1 MMAEPTYHYPI
12 QRKPMP
18 NLHPHTTGRPA
29 PDSSF
34 APTYS
39 HSRTRTSS
47 SSNRLSSNLSPYPS
61 KPSYSQQQQQP
72 QHPQHPQQ
80 QSQQQSRRTP
90 STHTFSSFTPST
102 GAGGSPTINVART
115 PSSSSNRPFPQQ
127 QNQGYVA
134 LLRKQKA
141 TVWCD
146 RAQHLDP
153 RHLAAQRAAKARA
166 HLEVAGAP
174 DSGRSLTT
182 TSTAQSGLASGGSRV
197 AAKIRHHGK
206 AGLVGYAPAGDFGV
220 GVGGVPMRLSATEV
234 EGEDSDGDDVPAGSV
249 HNHRRT
255 GSGRSSL
262 GSSRRGTGLRQS
274 GSGSGARWSGGP
286 PSASATPRDSQGEF
300 DVVVVPPGGAAGGH
314 KAGSMASGSSAE
326 RNDAVAELDAARV
339 ASNSLLRQVG
349 GAGGGKVTREK
360 SVRNPEELRR
370 RGSVDE
376 RTMTM
381 SAQRLFVANPDED
394 SD

>member
-1 MMAEPTYHYPI
+1 
-12 QRKPMP
+12 
-18 NLHPHTTGRPA
+18 
-29 PDSSF
+29 
-34 APTYS
+34 
-39 HSRTRTSS
+39 
-47 SSNRLSSNLSPYPS
+47 
-61 KPSYSQQQQQP
+61 
-72 QHPQHPQQ
+72 
-80 QSQQQSRRTP
+80 QSQQSSLHPARRTP
-90 STHTFSSFTPST
+90 STHTFSSFTTSSN
-102 GAGGSPTINVART
+102 AASPTINVGRT
-115 PSSSSNRPFPQQ
+115 PSSSSSRPFPP

-153 RHLAAQRAAKARA
+153 RHVAAQRAAKARA

-174 DSGRSLTT
+174 DSGRTLTT

-234 EGEDSDGDDVPAGSV
+234 EGEDSDGDDVPAANV
-249 HNHRRT
+249 HHHRRT

-262 GSSRRGTGLRQS
+262 GSSKRGVRQS
-274 GSGSGARWSGGP
+274 GSGSGGGRWSGGG
-286 PSASATPRDSQGEF
+286 ATPRDSQGEF
-300 DVVVVPPGGAAGGH
+300 DVVVVPPGGTPGGNAD
-314 KAGSMASGSSAE
+314 AGSMASGSSAE
-326 RNDAVAELDAARV
+326 RMDAVAELDAARV
-339 ASNSLLRQVG
+339 ASNSLLKQVG
-349 GAGGGKVTREK
+349 GGGGVTREK

>member
-1 MMAEPTYHYPI
+1 C
-12 QRKPMP
+12 
-18 NLHPHTTGRPA
+18 
-29 PDSSF
+29 
-34 APTYS
+34 
-39 HSRTRTSS
+39 SS
-47 SSNRLSSNLSPYPS
+47 S
-61 KPSYSQQQQQP
+61 
-72 QHPQHPQQ
+72 
-80 QSQQQSRRTP
+80 
-90 STHTFSSFTPST
+90 
-102 GAGGSPTINVART
+102 
-115 PSSSSNRPFPQQ
+115 RPFPQP

-174 DSGRSLTT
+174 DSGRAVSTM
-182 TSTAQSGLASGGSRV
+182 TAQSGLASGGSRV

-234 EGEDSDGDDVPAGSV
+234 EGGDSDEEDANKAGSV
-249 HNHRRT
+249 HHHRRT

-262 GSSRRGTGLRQS
+262 GSSKRGTGLRQS
-274 GSGSGARWSGGP
+274 GSGGRWSGGTP
-286 PSASATPRDSQGEF
+286 TSTMGGGATPRDSISEV
-300 DVVVVPPGGAAGGH
+300 DTPGRADG
-314 KAGSMASGSSAE
+314 GSMASGSSAE
-326 RNDAVAELDAARV
+326 RQDAVAELDAARV
-339 ASNSLLRQVG
+339 ASNSLLNGVKNMNSG
-349 GAGGGKVTREK
+349 PGVTREK

>member
-18 NLHPHTTGRPA
+18 NLHPHTTGRQA

-34 APTYS
+34 DPTYS

-47 SSNRLSSNLSPYPS
+47 SSVLSPYLS
-61 KPSYSQQQQQP
+61 KPSYSQQPQQP
-72 QHPQHPQQ
+72 QHPQQHPQPT
-80 QSQQQSRRTP
+80 SLHPTRRTP
-90 STHTFSSFTPST
+90 STHTFSSFNT
-102 GAGGSPTINVART
+102 GPGGNSPTINVART
-115 PSSSSNRPFPQQ
+115 PSASSSRPFPQPQ
-127 QNQGYVA
+127 SQGYVA

-153 RHLAAQRAAKARA
+153 RHVAAQRAAKARA

-174 DSGRSLTT
+174 DSGRSMTT
-182 TSTAQSGLASGGSRV
+182 TSTAQSGLAAGGSRV

-234 EGEDSDGDDVPAGSV
+234 EGEDSDDDDRPAGSV
-249 HNHRRT
+249 HHHRRT

-262 GSSRRGTGLRQS
+262 GSSKRGTGLRQS
-274 GSGSGARWSGGP
+274 GSGHGGRWSGGA

-300 DVVVVPPGGAAGGH
+300 DGVVAPPGGVRGAD
-314 KAGSMASGSSAE
+314 AGSMASGSSAE
-326 RNDAVAELDAARV
+326 RQDAVAELDAARV
-339 ASNSLLRQVG
+339 ASNSLLKQVG
-349 GAGGGKVTREK
+349 GAGKVTREK

>member
-1 MMAEPTYHYPI
+1 MLF
-12 QRKPMP
+12 R
-18 NLHPHTTGRPA
+18 
-29 PDSSF
+29 S
-34 APTYS
+34 
-39 HSRTRTSS
+39 
-47 SSNRLSSNLSPYPS
+47 
-61 KPSYSQQQQQP
+61 
-72 QHPQHPQQ
+72 
-80 QSQQQSRRTP
+80 
-90 STHTFSSFTPST
+90 
-102 GAGGSPTINVART
+102 
-115 PSSSSNRPFPQQ
+115 
-127 QNQGYVA
+127 

-153 RHLAAQRAAKARA
+153 RHVAAQRAAKARA

-234 EGEDSDGDDVPAGSV
+234 EGGDSDGEDAVSSI
-249 HNHRRT
+249 HHHRRT
-255 GSGRSSL
+255 GSGKSSL

-274 GSGSGARWSGGP
+274 GSGGGRWSGGTP
-286 PSASATPRDSQGEF
+286 TSATPRDSTGEF
-300 DVVVVPPGGAAGGH
+300 DVVVSPPLGAPGGRQPGGTPGGDS
-314 KAGSMASGSSAE
+314 GSMASGSSAE
-326 RNDAVAELDAARV
+326 RADAVAELDAARV
-339 ASNSLLRQVG
+339 ASNSLLNGVK
-349 GAGGGKVTREK
+349 AGGGVTRER

>member
-1 MMAEPTYHYPI
+1 
-12 QRKPMP
+12 
-18 NLHPHTTGRPA
+18 
-29 PDSSF
+29 
-34 APTYS
+34 
-39 HSRTRTSS
+39 
-47 SSNRLSSNLSPYPS
+47 
-61 KPSYSQQQQQP
+61 
-72 QHPQHPQQ
+72 
-80 QSQQQSRRTP
+80 P
-90 STHTFSSFTPST
+90 STT
-102 GAGGSPTINVART
+102 AASPTINVART
-115 PSSSSNRPFPQQ
+115 PSSSSSRPFPTQ

-153 RHLAAQRAAKARA
+153 RHIAAQRAAKARA

-174 DSGRSLTT
+174 DSGRTLTT

-234 EGEDSDGDDVPAGSV
+234 EGGDSDDDDAPGGSV
-249 HNHRRT
+249 HHHRRT

-262 GSSRRGTGLRQS
+262 GSSKRGVGMRQS
-274 GSGSGARWSGGP
+274 GSGNGGRWSGGTP
-286 PSASATPRDSQGEF
+286 TSATPRDSQGEF
-300 DVVVVPPGGAAGGH
+300 DVAAVPPRGD
-314 KAGSMASGSSAE
+314 AGSMASGSSAE
-326 RNDAVAELDAARV
+326 RGDAVAELDASRV

-349 GAGGGKVTREK
+349 GGGTGVTREK

>member
-18 NLHPHTTGRPA
+18 NLHPHTTGRQA

-47 SSNRLSSNLSPYPS
+47 SSNNPSNLSPYPS
-61 KPSYSQQQQQP
+61 KPSYPQQ
-72 QHPQHPQQ
+72 QHPQQ
-80 QSQQQSRRTP
+80 QPTSLHPTRRTP
-90 STHTFSSFTPST
+90 STHTFSSYTPST
-102 GAGGSPTINVART
+102 TAASPTVNRT
-115 PSSSSNRPFPQQ
+115 SSSSSRPFPQQ

-174 DSGRSLTT
+174 DSGRAMTT

-206 AGLVGYAPAGDFGV
+206 AGLVGYAPASDFGV

-234 EGEDSDGDDVPAGSV
+234 EGEDSDGDDAVSSV
-249 HNHRRT
+249 QHHRRT

-262 GSSRRGTGLRQS
+262 GSSKRGVGMRQS
-274 GSGSGARWSGGP
+274 GSGSGARWSGGTP
-286 PSASATPRDSQGEF
+286 AAVTPRDSQGEF
-300 DVVVVPPGGAAGGH
+300 DVVVHPPGGTP
-314 KAGSMASGSSAE
+314 AGSMASGSSAE
-326 RNDAVAELDAARV
+326 RGDAVAELDAARV
-339 ASNSLLRQVG
+339 ASNSLLKQVG
-349 GAGGGKVTREK
+349 GGGVTREK

>member
-18 NLHPHTTGRPA
+18 NLHPHTTGRTT

-39 HSRTRTSS
+39 HSRTRNSS
-47 SSNRLSSNLSPYPS
+47 SSNNPSNLSPYPS
-61 KPSYSQQQQQP
+61 KPSYSQQQ
-72 QHPQHPQQ
+72 HPQQ
-80 QSQQQSRRTP
+80 HPPSQPTSLHPTRRHP
-90 STHTFSSFTPST
+90 STHTFSSFSPST
-102 GAGGSPTINVART
+102 TATSPTVNRT
-115 PSSSSNRPFPQQ
+115 PSSSSRPFPAP

-174 DSGRSLTT
+174 DSGRAMTT

-234 EGEDSDGDDVPAGSV
+234 EGGDSDGEDAVSSV
-249 HNHRRT
+249 QHHQRT

-262 GSSRRGTGLRQS
+262 GSSKRGFGMRQS
-274 GSGSGARWSGGP
+274 GSGTGARWSGGTP
-286 PSASATPRDSQGEF
+286 AATPRDSAGEF
-300 DVVVVPPGGAAGGH
+300 DFVVVPPGGVLGGTPGSGCG
-314 KAGSMASGSSAE
+314 ADGGSMASGSSAE
-326 RNDAVAELDAARV
+326 RGDAVAELDTVRV
-339 ASNSLLRQVG
+339 TNSLLKQVG
-349 GAGGGKVTREK
+349 GEGVTREK
-360 SVRNPEELRR
+360 SMRNPEELRR